1 MRAEIISIGTELLL
15 GDIANS
21 NAQFLG
27 QELAAL
33 GIEMYYQQV
42 VGDNEERIL
51 HAFKEAYNRC
61 DIIITTGGLGPTDD
75 DLTKEMAAKYFN
87 KRLFE
92 DKESLENLQEY
103 FKFRKRK
110 MTTNNL
116 KQALIPEGATA
127 IKNNN
132 GTAPG
137 VIIEENNKIMIILP
151 GPPKEMKPMFEE
163 DIKPYLKSKSD
174 SVIISKMIKI
184 LGIGE
189 SAVAETVKDLMES
202 QSNPTIAPYAKEI
215 GVILRITAKAE
226 NEAAALKLI
235 EPLEIEI
242 KNRLGENV
250 YATEDISIEDVVAKL
265 LIENKYTVSTAESC
279 TGGMIAS
286 TLINYPGISEV
297 FMEGAVTYSN
307 EAKHKRLGVKNETLE
322 KYGAVSEETAREM
335 AIGIA
340 KKANTDVS
348 IVTTGIAGPGGGT
361 EEKPVGLVYIGVY
374 VKGKVKVEK
383 HIFKGNRS
391 KVRNQ
396 ATITAL
402 DILRR
407 CLINEWYYKDKF
419 VEVVFIMI

>member
-1 MRAEIISIGTELLL
+1 
-15 GDIANS
+15 
-21 NAQFLG
+21 
-27 QELAAL
+27 
-33 GIEMYYQQV
+33 
-42 VGDNEERIL
+42 
-51 HAFKEAYNRC
+51 
-61 DIIITTGGLGPTDD
+61 
-75 DLTKEMAAKYFN
+75 MAAKYFN

-286 TLINYPGISEV
+286 TLINYPGIS
-297 FMEGAVTYSN
+297 
-307 EAKHKRLGVKNETLE
+307 
-322 KYGAVSEETAREM
+322 
-335 AIGIA
+335 
-340 KKANTDVS
+340 
-348 IVTTGIAGPGGGT
+348 
-361 EEKPVGLVYIGVY
+361 
-374 VKGKVKVEK
+374 
-383 HIFKGNRS
+383 
-391 KVRNQ
+391 
-396 ATITAL
+396 
-402 DILRR
+402 
-407 CLINEWYYKDKF
+407 
-419 VEVVFIMI
+419 

>member
-1 MRAEIISIGTELLL
+1 MKGELFYESRNYINRNRIIL
-15 GDIANS
+15 GDIVNS

-407 CLINEWYYKDKF
+407 CLINE
-419 VEVVFIMI
+419 

>member
-15 GDIANS
+15 GDIVNS

-75 DLTKEMAAKYFN
+75 DLTKEMVAKYFN

-407 CLINEWYYKDKF
+407 CLINE
-419 VEVVFIMI
+419 

>member
-15 GDIANS
+15 GDIVNS

-402 DILRR
+402 DTLRR
-407 CLINEWYYKDKF
+407 CLINE
-419 VEVVFIMI
+419 

>member
-15 GDIANS
+15 GDIVNS

-202 QSNPTIAPYAKEI
+202 QSNPTIAPYAKDI

-407 CLINEWYYKDKF
+407 CLINE
-419 VEVVFIMI
+419 

>member
-15 GDIANS
+15 GDIVNS

-202 QSNPTIAPYAKEI
+202 QSNPTIATYAKEI

-407 CLINEWYYKDKF
+407 CLINE
-419 VEVVFIMI
+419 